1 MKLTPNT
8 LSQLIKE
15 ELGQLELPGM
25 EMPLVCEPADGV
37 DDLSSQLAQLVI
49 DSNVLP
55 EEFNDL
61 LELVYDKVAENLGEV
76 GIEDEDD
83 YQRTTMG
90 FMEALRVNTLN
101 ILMEDADR
109 GPTGTE
115 EMGAVYPEDDPEATI
130 ETGPVEDEYFES
142 KRLFDLFFGKY
153 GNDAPDAVA
162 NKLLRNIVLQLYGW
176 GLPGYSRGMDG
187 PGITSIKIA
196 QEFES
201 EGKEIEG
208 NELEFRQRVEKF
220 ENERDEVEFQK
231 NVAHREKGDPT
242 RNVKASPRL
251 TQKALANW
259 AQKTLAKGDRRGNI
273 HQADTVTRSLSEIVQ
288 QSQVAGAEEE
298 GAEAAAASAESSAGT
313 PQDAAKAAASRTD
326 VQAQAA
332 QAAGGTGQEEFTG
345 TGEESA
351 TVTTGRKE
359 DDNELEEN
367 GNGRNYPEP
376 SYRKEDDEKLDEAGS
391 NDDEPPNAEARFKS
405 LGLRTPTVRPV
416 RTPREDEP
424 LYTPSPTKSDREYEE
439 KKVTTASAREDA
451 AQARAA
457 AMARTGR
464 KGGPA
469 FGDADWVNPA
479 WNAAHAAV
487 GNDPSM
493 DAWSDE
499 MAADSLAAGARE
511 RALRASMDAD
521 EWEQH
526 QAIERKKEEE
536 YVPRDLHLTQEYP
549 GEPWGDVFRRG
560 AADSVKEELEEI
572 SRFAELAGISVQE
585 TIKKVDGGY
594 KVYPK
599 DGGKALSKAPKSKE
613 AAQKQLAAVELS
625 KERRGK

>member
-1 MKLTPNT
+1 MKLTPRT

-25 EMPLVCEPADGV
+25 EAPAVCEPADDVEG
-37 DDLSSQLAQLVI
+37 LSTQLAQLVI

-90 FMEALRVNTLN
+90 FMEALKKATIKEIQDWRD
-101 ILMEDADR
+101 I
-109 GPTGTE
+109 GPTGTQSL
-115 EMGAVYPEDDPEATI
+115 YIDDPEATI

-153 GNDAPDAVA
+153 GNDAPDAVE

-187 PGITSIKIA
+187 PGTTSVKIA
-196 QEFES
+196 QEFEA

-220 ENERDEVEFQK
+220 ENERAEPEAQK
-231 NVAHREKGDPT
+231 NIAHREPA

-251 TQKALANW
+251 TQQALANW
-259 AQKTLAKGDRRGNI
+259 AQKTLAKGDRSRRSEPT
-273 HQADTVTRSLSEIVQ
+273 ADKLAEVVQ

-298 GAEAAAASAESSAGT
+298 GAEATAAAAESSAGT

-332 QAAGGTGQEEFTG
+332 QAAGGSGQTEFTG
-345 TGEESA
+345 TDEESA

-359 DDNELEEN
+359 DDDLQEL
-367 GNGRNYPEP
+367 
-376 SYRKEDDEKLDEAGS
+376 
-391 NDDEPPNAEARFKS
+391 AR
-405 LGLRTPTVRPV
+405 
-416 RTPREDEP
+416 
-424 LYTPSPTKSDREYEE
+424 Y
-439 KKVTTASAREDA
+439 
-451 AQARAA
+451 
-457 AMARTGR
+457 
-464 KGGPA
+464 
-469 FGDADWVNPA
+469 
-479 WNAAHAAV
+479 
-487 GNDPSM
+487 
-493 DAWSDE
+493 
-499 MAADSLAAGARE
+499 
-511 RALRASMDAD
+511 
-521 EWEQH
+521 
-526 QAIERKKEEE
+526 
-536 YVPRDLHLTQEYP
+536 
-549 GEPWGDVFRRG
+549 
-560 AADSVKEELEEI
+560 
-572 SRFAELAGISVQE
+572 AELAGVSVQE

-599 DGGKALSKAPKSKE
+599 GGGKALSKEPKSE
-613 AAQKQLAAVELS
+613 EDAQKQLAAVELS
-625 KERRGK
+625 KEERGK